1 MSRPHHNVFFYYRG
15 PSARESRQ
23 EGERYQQQV
32 EDNSTKALVNVL
44 EHGGR
49 DVARSFLRRFAPALA
64 DGWPPGALPELFLQR
79 GPTGALPS
87 GRRLL
92 LGLSLLGQVD
102 GPLVASGAGS
112 RVDAAI
118 LVAGV
123 GLLTIEVKVVD
134 DLDGPQ
140 LARHAQRW
148 GVVEEPLLVR
158 WADVWRWARDERL
171 RPDGVAGFLL
181 SQFCEYLEILGFAP
195 WAGFR
200 GEDFDFFLQ
209 PSWEQRTI
217 VRNRVSGAW
226 ERIADELDAGESAL
240 LGRFAG
246 GRLGLH
252 DATAWAQTNRGESI
266 INLTLE
272 LMQHE
277 LQLNLVGWNHDR
289 AERLLAWLGSP
300 LGHELT
306 DGLRGFEVV
315 LFERAAMSDHAGA
328 PYWQRASEREVERFD
343 AATLADGRFS
353 AWVADWRSRTDKTW
367 RKLAVHVRRTYS
379 RAEILG
385 AAERIVSVLVS
396 DVRRLLPALRSVNRR

>member
-1 MSRPHHNVFFYYRG
+1 MSRPHHNIFFYYRG

-32 EDNSTKALVNVL
+32 EDNSTKALINML
-44 EHGGR
+44 EHGGP
-49 DVARSFLRRFAPALA
+49 DVVRSFLRRFAPALA
-64 DGWPPGALPELFLQR
+64 AGWPPEASPELFLQR

-92 LGLSLLGQVD
+92 LGLSVLGQVD
-102 GPLVASGAGS
+102 GPLVAREDGS

-118 LVAGV
+118 LVPGV
-123 GLLTIEVKVVD
+123 GLLAVEVKVVD

-148 GVVEEPLLVR
+148 SVVEQPLLAR
-158 WADVWRWARDERL
+158 WADVWRWGRDEHL
-171 RPDGVAGFLL
+171 RRNGIAGFLL
-181 SQFCEYLEILGFAP
+181 GQFCEYLEILGFAP

-226 ERIADELDAGESAL
+226 ERIADELDESESAL
-240 LGRFAG
+240 LGRFAS

-289 AERLLAWLGSP
+289 AERLLAWLDSP

-315 LFERAAMSDHAGA
+315 LFEREAMADHAGA
-328 PYWQRASEREVERFD
+328 PYWQRTSDREIGRFD
-343 AATLADGRFS
+343 AATLADGCFAGR
-353 AWVADWRSRTDKTW
+353 VADWRSRTDETW

-379 RAEILG
+379 RAEVLG
-385 AAERIVSVLVS
+385 AGERIVSVLVS

>member
-15 PSARESRQ
+15 PSARQSRQ

-44 EHGGR
+44 EHGGP

-64 DGWPPGALPELFLQR
+64 DGWPPGASPELSLQR

-92 LGLSLLGQVD
+92 LGLSVLGQVD
-102 GPLVASGAGS
+102 GPLVASGDGS

-123 GLLTIEVKVVD
+123 GLLAVEVKVVD

-148 GVVEEPLLVR
+148 GVVEEPLLAR

-171 RPDGVAGFLL
+171 PRNGIAGFLL
-181 SQFCEYLEILGFAP
+181 AQFCEYLEILGFAP

-200 GEDFDFFLQ
+200 SEDFDFFLQ

-240 LGRFAG
+240 LGRFAS

-315 LFERAAMSDHAGA
+315 LFEREAMADHAGA
-328 PYWQRASEREVERFD
+328 PYWQHASEREIERFD

-353 AWVADWRSRTDKTW
+353 GWVSDWRSRTDETW

-379 RAEILG
+379 RAEVLG
-385 AAERIVSVLVS
+385 AGERIVSVLVS
-396 DVRRLLPALRSVNRR
+396 DVRRLLPVLRSVNRR